1 MRRCLRNHGGVRA
14 LIPVAALPRL
24 VLSLLAGLVA
34 SLLGATSG
42 SAAPGVLIG
51 VAVAGTCFVGT
62 GWWVLWPMDAE
73 TTRRNAG
80 REDFRPHI
88 DEAVI
93 VGVAL
98 LGLSGIVGL
107 LLVDRER
114 VAVWPPAVAVLGVFM
129 AWASL
134 HLMYATRYAFVYY
147 AVDEPGGIDF
157 NAEAPPAFRDFLY
170 FSYNLGMTYQVS
182 DTAVDSAE
190 IRAIVLRHCLL
201 AYLFGTAILATMIN
215 LVVGTLA
222 AR

>member
-1 MRRCLRNHGGVRA
+1 M
-14 LIPVAALPRL
+14 IPVAALPRL
-24 VLSLLAGLVA
+24 VLSLLAGIAA
-34 SLLGATSG
+34 SLLGATIG
-42 SAAPGVLIG
+42 TAPGLLVG

-62 GWWVLWPMDAE
+62 GWLVLWPMDAE
-73 TTRRNAG
+73 ATRRNAG
-80 REDFRPHI
+80 REDFRPHV

-107 LLVDRER
+107 LLADRASA
-114 VAVWPPAVAVLGVFM
+114 AVWPSAVAVAGVFM

-134 HLMYATRYAFVYY
+134 HLMYATRYAFIYY

-157 NAEAPPAFRDFLY
+157 NSEAPPAFRDFLY

-182 DTAVDSAE
+182 DTNVESGA

-201 AYLFGTAILATMIN
+201 AYVFGTAILATMIN
-215 LVVGTLA
+215 LVVGTLTA
-222 AR
+222 Q

>member
-1 MRRCLRNHGGVRA
+1 MRA

-24 VLSLLAGLVA
+24 VLSMLAGLGA
-34 SLLGATSG
+34 ALLGATAG
-42 SAAPGVLIG
+42 TAPGMLVG

-62 GWWVLWPMDAE
+62 GWLALWPMDAD
-73 TTRRNAG
+73 TTRRNLY

-93 VGVAL
+93 VVVAL

-107 LLVDRER
+107 LLVGGANA
-114 VAVWPPAVAVLGVFM
+114 AVWPQAVAVVGVFM

-134 HLMYATRYAFVYY
+134 HLMYATRYAFIYY
-147 AVDEPGGIDF
+147 TVGELGGIDF
-157 NAEAPPAFRDFLY
+157 NTDELPTFRDFLY

-182 DTAVDSAE
+182 DTGVRSSA
-190 IRAIVLRHCLL
+190 IRSIVLRHCLL
-201 AYLFGTAILATMIN
+201 AYVFGTAILATVIN

-222 AR
+222 AP

>member
-1 MRRCLRNHGGVRA
+1 MSV
-14 LIPVAALPRL
+14 LIPVAALPRMVRAIVAG
-24 VLSLLAGLVA
+24 VLA
-34 SLLGATSG
+34 SLVG
-42 SAAPGVLIG
+42 SAAGAAPGVLVGI
-51 VAVAGTCFVGT
+51 AVAGTLFVVS
-62 GWWVLWPMDAE
+62 GWLVLWPMDAE
-73 TTRRNAG
+73 VTLHNAG
-80 REDFRPHI
+80 REDFRPLI

-93 VGVAL
+93 VVVAL

-107 LLVDRER
+107 LLAGRASA
-114 VAVWPPAVAVLGVFM
+114 AVWPSAVAVVGVFM

-134 HLMYATRYAFVYY
+134 HLMYATRYAHPYY

-157 NAEAPPAFRDFLY
+157 NTDAPPAFRDFLY

-182 DTAVDSAE
+182 DTAVENSA

-215 LVVGTLA
+215 LVVGTLT

>member
-1 MRRCLRNHGGVRA
+1 VRA
-14 LIPVAALPRL
+14 LIPVSALPRL

-34 SLLGATSG
+34 VLIGATSG
-42 SAAPGVLIG
+42 AAAPGVLIG
-51 VAVAGTCFVGT
+51 AAVAGTCFVGT
-62 GWWVLWPMDAE
+62 GWFVLWPMSAE
-73 TTRRNAG
+73 ATRRNAG
-80 REDFRPHI
+80 REDFRPLV

-107 LLVDRER
+107 LLADRASA
-114 VAVWPPAVAVLGVFM
+114 AVWPSAVAVVGVFM

-147 AVDEPGGIDF
+147 AVDKPGGIDF
-157 NAEAPPAFRDFLY
+157 NTDAPPAFRDFLY

-182 DTAVDSAE
+182 DTDVQSPA

-215 LVVGTLA
+215 LVVGTLT

>member
-1 MRRCLRNHGGVRA
+1 MRRRLRNHGRVSA

-24 VLSLLAGLVA
+24 VLSLLAGVAA
-34 SLLGATSG
+34 SLLGA
-42 SAAPGVLIG
+42 SAGTAPGLLIG
-51 VAVAGTCFVGT
+51 VAVAGSCFVGM
-62 GWWVLWPMDAE
+62 GWLVLWPMDAE
-73 TTRRNAG
+73 VTLRNAG
-80 REDFRPHI
+80 REDFRPLI

-93 VGVAL
+93 VVVAL

-107 LLVDRER
+107 LLAGRASA
-114 VAVWPPAVAVLGVFM
+114 AVWPSAVAVVGVFM

-134 HLMYATRYAFVYY
+134 HLTYATRYAHLYY
-147 AVDEPGGIDF
+147 AVDKPGGIDF
-157 NAEAPPAFRDFLY
+157 NTDEPPAFRDFLY

-182 DTAVDSAE
+182 DTAVENAA

-215 LVVGTLA
+215 LVVGTLT

>member
-1 MRRCLRNHGGVRA
+1 MWRRLRNHGGVRV

-24 VLSLLAGLVA
+24 VFSLLAGLGA
-34 SLLGATSG
+34 SLVGAMAGT
-42 SAAPGVLIG
+42 APGVLVG
-51 VAVAGTCFVGT
+51 VAVAGTCFVAA
-62 GWWVLWPMDAE
+62 GWRVLWPMDAE
-73 TTRRNAG
+73 ATRRNAG
-80 REDFRPHI
+80 REDFRPHV

-107 LLVDRER
+107 LLADRER
-114 VAVWPPAVAVLGVFM
+114 VAAWPQAVAVVGVFM

-134 HLMYATRYAFVYY
+134 HLMYATRYAHAYY

-182 DTAVDSAE
+182 DTAVDSSA

-222 AR
+222 TR